1 MLISVTDLIKQTFRF
16 YLDHF
21 GLILKY
27 LLFVI
32 GAWLL
37 ILLNSSIGFNTSA
50 FETLGG
56 QRTSIIVSLLLQ
68 ILFLIISY
76 IVLLAFKRGMAHI
89 VRGTLPASVF
99 KEILQARKFFW
110 KAVGV
115 SIIYGLV
122 TFGGFLLIIVPGII
136 FAFWYYFSNLAVI
149 LDNKKPIEAMKF
161 SKQLVAGR
169 FGAVLWRLC
178 APTVVYLT
186 VFGSISW
193 AILTPGEYF
202 LAATGSVPVYILT
215 AGLATIFN
223 FLVIPITTLTPILLY
238 EHLKIA
244 QNTETE

>member
-1 MLISVTDLIKQTFRF
+1 MLISVTDLIRQTFRF
-16 YLDHF
+16 YSKHF
-21 GLILKY
+21 SLILKY

-37 ILLNSSIGFNTSA
+37 ILLNSSIGFNT
-50 FETLGG
+50 TLFNNVNA
-56 QRTSIIVSLLLQ
+56 QRISIIVSLFLQ
-68 ILFLIISY
+68 VFFLMISY

-89 VRGTLPASVF
+89 VRDTLPISIF
-99 KEILQARKFFW
+99 KEILQTRKFFW
-110 KAVGV
+110 KAIGVGL
-115 SIIYGLV
+115 IYGLV
-122 TFGGFLLIIVPGII
+122 TLGGSLLLLVPGII
-136 FAFWYYFSNLAVI
+136 FAFWFYFSNLAVI

-169 FGAVLWRLC
+169 FGAVMWRLC
-178 APTVVYLT
+178 APTLIYIT
-186 VFGSISW
+186 VFGFIGW

-238 EHLKIA
+238 EHLKMTP
-244 QNTETE
+244 NTEQD